1 MESLSSYFTANP
13 ANFTLLAI
21 LFAIVILYFIL
32 RKFIKLTVILLI
44 VILLAGGV
52 NLLKDPAS
60 MPGKI
65 KTTVQ
70 TFVAGGEQIW
80 DKFSSLWRDTKDL
93 ADKAKRTPGE
103 INKLLDTAKEKVGE
117 DYQSKD
123 AAKEKP
129 KK

>member
-13 ANFTLLAI
+13 ANFTLPAI

-32 RKFIKLTVILLI
+32 KKFIKLTVILLI
-44 VILLAGGV
+44 VLLLAGGV

-70 TFVAGGEQIW
+70 TFVAGGEQMW

-93 ADKAKRTPGE
+93 ADKARRTPGE
-103 INKLLDTAKEKVGE
+103 INKLLNAANENVEADSKSKTAT
-117 DYQSKD
+117 
-123 AAKEKP
+123 KEKP

>member
-44 VILLAGGV
+44 VILLAGGI

-65 KTTVQ
+65 KATVQ
-70 TFVAGGEQIW
+70 TFVAGGEQMW
-80 DKFSSLWRDTKDL
+80 DRFSSLWRDTKDL

-103 INKLLDTAKEKVGE
+103 INKLLNTAKENVE
-117 DYQSKD
+117 ADSKSKT
-123 AAKEKP
+123 ATKEKP

>member
-70 TFVAGGEQIW
+70 TFVAGGEQMW

-103 INKLLDTAKEKVGE
+103 INKLLNAANENVEADSKSKTAT
-117 DYQSKD
+117 
-123 AAKEKP
+123 KEKP

>member
-70 TFVAGGEQIW
+70 TFVAGGEQMW

-103 INKLLDTAKEKVGE
+103 INKLLNAANKNVEADSKSKTAT
-117 DYQSKD
+117 
-123 AAKEKP
+123 KEKP

>member
-13 ANFTLLAI
+13 VNFTLLAI
-21 LFAIVILYFIL
+21 LFAIVLLYFIL

-70 TFVAGGEQIW
+70 TFVAGGEQMW
-80 DKFSSLWRDTKDL
+80 DKFSSLWRDTKEL
-93 ADKAKRTPGE
+93 ADKAKKTPGE
-103 INKLLDTAKEKVGE
+103 INKLLNAANENVEAD
-117 DYQSKD
+117 SKSKN

>member
-21 LFAIVILYFIL
+21 LFAIVLLYFIL

-70 TFVAGGEQIW
+70 TFVAGGEQMW
-80 DKFSSLWRDTKDL
+80 DKLSSLWRDTKDL
-93 ADKAKRTPGE
+93 ADKAKKTPGE
-103 INKLLDTAKEKVGE
+103 INKLLNAANENVEADSKSKTAT
-117 DYQSKD
+117 
-123 AAKEKP
+123 KEKP

>member
-70 TFVAGGEQIW
+70 TFVAGGEQMW

>member
-44 VILLAGGV
+44 VLLLAGGV

-70 TFVAGGEQIW
+70 TFVAGGEQMW

-93 ADKAKRTPGE
+93 ADKARRTPGE
-103 INKLLDTAKEKVGE
+103 INKLLNAANENVEADSKSKTAT
-117 DYQSKD
+117 
-123 AAKEKP
+123 KEKP

>member
-44 VILLAGGV
+44 VLLLAGGV

-70 TFVAGGEQIW
+70 TFVAGGEQMW

-103 INKLLDTAKEKVGE
+103 INKLLNAANENVEADSKSKTAT
-117 DYQSKD
+117 
-123 AAKEKP
+123 KEKP

>member
-32 RKFIKLTVILLI
+32 KKFIKLTVILLI
-44 VILLAGGV
+44 VLLLAGGV

-70 TFVAGGEQIW
+70 TFVAGGEQMW

-103 INKLLDTAKEKVGE
+103 INKLLNAANENVEADSKSKTAT
-117 DYQSKD
+117 
-123 AAKEKP
+123 KEKP